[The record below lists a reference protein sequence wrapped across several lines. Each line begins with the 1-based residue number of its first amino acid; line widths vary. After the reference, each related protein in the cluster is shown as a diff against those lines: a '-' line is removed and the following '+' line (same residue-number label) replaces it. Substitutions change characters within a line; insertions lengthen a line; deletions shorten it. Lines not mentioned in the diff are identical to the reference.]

1 MNKTKEMLEIIEGFQ
16 NLTSK
21 IKEDNDS
28 IKNSLKNKDLTII
41 ACKKENKK
49 LFAEHEELKKIYKE
63 LEVEYEQN
71 KVKEKVRKKRKN
83 ITNNNNNNNNNKK

>member
-41 ACKKENKK
+41 ACKKEYKK

-83 ITNNNNNNNNNKK
+83 ITNNNNNNNKK

>member
-28 IKNSLKNKDLTII
+28 IKNSLKT
-41 ACKKENKK
+41 
-49 LFAEHEELKKIYKE
+49 KI
-63 LEVEYEQN
+63 
-71 KVKEKVRKKRKN
+71 
-83 ITNNNNNNNNNKK
+83 